1 MTLIILDPS
10 LAHPHGHHLEWDL
23 AIANAAREREQDV
36 LIFAHKDCPVASTD
50 GIEVVPWFSHSAYA
64 TKYQDP
70 ITGRFDDFAYFNDTL
85 SDELALL
92 PRDRLRATDAV
103 LVPTLTERHL
113 LGYVCWMKTF
123 DPLQAPLF
131 VVHLM
136 FPSGLDS
143 PDDTGRMRVGDQLQA
158 LFYRLA
164 FRRAAEPGTRIHF
177 FGGGRQLARE
187 YSQLLGATVE
197 PHPIPNCPKRQ
208 KARDAHS
215 RPAAL
220 LFAGD
225 AKVEKGI
232 ALLPQL
238 ADRLSQMW
246 PDWDFLAHVNSAPA
260 WGSAL
265 TACDELTAVAEHRPN
280 LKLRTGRLSR
290 GEYLSLMEDADCMV
304 STYDPVVYAHKSSG
318 VVWESI
324 SLTLPLLVAAGT
336 WPENEAKE
344 WGAGYMTYAQWSVDG
359 IVEAFSTLVQRLPA
373 LYGASLDAAARY
385 HAFNGPSALL
395 DQIGRLWVP
404 RMLAASLI
412 VQPQPRALPLE
423 EVLGEGWS
431 YPESLSGRTV
441 RWGGKSMEI
450 AFAWPFDVPWQLDIE
465 IERFIGQDQVV
476 EARALIG
483 DEEVTASGIVN
494 DDRQSGRLI
503 ITGTGGGRDNPN
515 VTLRVELPWT
525 FRPEHETRDLGLLV
539 SGLRVSPA
547 ATEGLDAN
555 RRTIEIL
562 TPVTIVEGRG
572 FQLTGAVSGL
582 ALVDPHRENWLFFVI
597 QTAGGPALARAVQ
610 LFVNG
615 APVRLKTVAS
625 GENVWQAQAMCDPNI
640 LSVAG
645 YHAEWDL
652 ILGAGASEAEVWISE
667 LRVSN
672 SAAAVAASRPRN
684 SAPLP
689 RTEKIELAGE
699 AADEADPAAETSRP
713 APSEIQTPLYAGE
726 GLSMVSCHDVRLDEY
741 RVERN
746 YRHLDISLRS
756 VSLAG
761 GSWDHVKFKFIRQ
774 SSRKLLE
781 LRRARGWPEMFAAWP
796 GNEEDGFGP
805 LMLLQDPTYIEEFQ
819 LPQDQLLL
827 QAIFSLLPA
836 AVRASADRA
845 GLPAEGVEEWAR
857 EAYNVAREWLQEM
870 SRRGFGN
877 YRAAA

>member
-23 AIANAAREREQDV
+23 AIANAARKREQDV
-36 LIFAHKDCPVASTD
+36 LIFAHKDCSFPSTD
-50 GIEVVPWFSHSAYA
+50 GIEIVPWFSHTAYA
-64 TKYQDP
+64 TKYQDR
-70 ITGRFDDFAYFNDTL
+70 ITGKFDDFAYFNDTL

-103 LVPTLTERHL
+103 LVPTLTEQHL

-123 DPLQAPLF
+123 DALQAPLF

-136 FPSGLDS
+136 FPTGLDA
-143 PDDTGRMRVGDQLQA
+143 PDDTGRLRVGDHLQA

-164 FRRAAEPGTRIHF
+164 FRRAMEPGTRIHF

-197 PHPIPNCPKRQ
+197 PHPVPICPKRQ
-208 KARDAHS
+208 KTGDARS
-215 RPAAL
+215 RRAAL

-225 AKVEKGI
+225 AKVEKGV
-232 ALLPQL
+232 ALLPRL
-238 ADRLSQMW
+238 AERLCEMW

-260 WGSAL
+260 GDSAL
-265 TACDELTAVAEHRPN
+265 AACDELTRVAERRAN

-290 GEYLSLMEDADCMV
+290 GEYLALMEDADCMV

-324 SLTLPLLVAAGT
+324 SLALPLLVAAGT

-344 WGAGYMTYAQWSVDG
+344 WGAGYVAYAHWSVDG
-359 IVEAFSTLVQRLPA
+359 IVEAFASLVEQLPA
-373 LYGASLDAAARY
+373 LDAASLDAAARY

-412 VQPQPRALPLE
+412 VQPQPRSLPLE
-423 EVLGEGWS
+423 EISGEGWS

-450 AFAWPFDVPWQLDIE
+450 EFAWPFDVPWQLDIE
-465 IERFIGQDQVV
+465 IERFVGEAQVV
-476 EARALIG
+476 QARALIG

-503 ITGTGGGRDNPN
+503 ITGTGGGRENPN

-555 RRTIEIL
+555 RRTTEVL
-562 TPVTIVEGRG
+562 TPVAIVEGRG
-572 FQLTGAVSGL
+572 FRLTGAVSGL
-582 ALVDPHRENWLFFVI
+582 ALVDPHRENWLSFVI
-597 QTAGGPALARAVQ
+597 QTAGGPASARAVQ

-615 APVRLKTVAS
+615 APVRLKTAAD
-625 GENVWQAQAMCDPNI
+625 GENVWRAQARCDPNI
-640 LSVAG
+640 LAVAG
-645 YHAEWDL
+645 YHADWDL
-652 ILGAGASEAEVWISE
+652 LLAAGAPEAEVWISE
-667 LRVSN
+667 LGVAN
-672 SAAAVAASRPRN
+672 SGAAVTAFPQRN
-684 SAPLP
+684 PAPLP
-689 RTEKIELAGE
+689 KTERIELTGKVS
-699 AADEADPAAETSRP
+699 DEVDPATGTSSP
-713 APSEIQTPLYAGE
+713 VIQTPLYAGE
-726 GLSMVSCHDVRLDEY
+726 GLSTVSCHDVKLDEY
-741 RVERN
+741 RAERD

-756 VSLAG
+756 VSMAG
-761 GSWDHVKFKFIRQ
+761 GRWDHVKFKFIRQ
-774 SSRKLLE
+774 STRKLIE
-781 LRRARGWPEMFAAWP
+781 LRRSRGWPEMFGAWP
-796 GNEEDGFGP
+796 SSEEDRFGP
-805 LMLLQDPTYIEEFQ
+805 LMLLQDPTYMEEFQ

-827 QAIFSLLPA
+827 QAIFSVLPA

-857 EAYNVAREWLQEM
+857 EAHSVSREWLQEM
-870 SRRGFGN
+870 SRRGFGH
-877 YRAAA
+877 YSAVA